1 MGRSEGRSSD
11 VVSYRLL
18 MNFRGDITQVAGQK
32 ADDEALK
39 KWRVLRKWVLCAWI
53 SLSRSL
59 EVKGK
64 EAEDNLMLTTN
75 KVESEGRKARSWSRE
90 IKVSL
95 F

>member
-1 MGRSEGRSSD
+1 M
-11 VVSYRLL
+11 
-18 MNFRGDITQVAGQK
+18 AGQK

-39 KWRVLRKWVLCAWI
+39 KLRVLRKWVPCTWI

-64 EAEDNLMLTTN
+64 EAEDNLTLTTN
-75 KVESEGRKARSWSRE
+75 KVESKGRKAQSWSRE